1 MTNRPPRPTYQTV
14 GFGRSVPADAAGR
27 DSFWAKVDMLGG
39 CWVWNG
45 ARTSSGYGKLTY
57 AGRSMSAHRCSYELA
72 YGKLPDGL
80 FVCHH
85 CDNPP
90 CVNPLHLYAGTP
102 KDNTA
107 DMYRRGRAGLLGA
120 EGSTNS
126 HAVLTE
132 DQVVEIRKAFAAGST
147 NPQALARNYGI
158 TASSV
163 NAILRG
169 RTWRHVGGPI
179 SAADR
184 RGRHGNHIRG
194 AEHPKTKREA
204 A

>member
-1 MTNRPPRPTYQTV
+1 MSDRHPRPVYQPV
-14 GFGRSVPADAAGR
+14 GFGRSIPADVAGR
-27 DSFWAKVDMLGG
+27 DSFWAKVDMLGD
-39 CWVWNG
+39 CWVWTG
-45 ARTSSGYGKLTY
+45 ARTSWGYGKVGY
-57 AGRSMSAHRCSYELA
+57 SGRQFGAHRCSYEFA

-90 CVNPLHLYAGTP
+90 CVNPLHLYAGRP

-120 EGSTNS
+120 EGSANS

-132 DQVVEIRKAFAAGST
+132 TEVVDIRTSFAAGGST
-147 NPQALARNYGI
+147 RELADKYAV
-158 TASSV
+158 TTS
-163 NAILRG
+163 AINDVVRG
-169 RTWRHVGGPI
+169 TTWRHIGGPI
-179 SAADR
+179 CTTDR
-184 RGRHGNHIRG
+184 RGRHGNHARG
-194 AEHPKTKREA
+194 AQHPKTKRKA